1 MTCASL
7 LGSREY
13 CARGF
18 TTARRNAPGSV
29 RYRAML
35 SFGEAVDRIV
45 GAGSHLLH
53 GWRGASEN
61 TVGDLGPY
69 LDTPPAVLFPQPVV
83 PRDVKI
89 KRARFTLGRPR
100 VIDTLRWHSQH
111 VVLCPHYRTRHA
123 GEYWLNQRVTAR
135 WIHPRAAHRRRA
147 LIYVHGWLEPGPW
160 VEEATL
166 LPRLYEDLG
175 VDVLHIQLPFHGSRN
190 PRSALFHGEFFWSAD
205 LVRTVESVRQSIIDV
220 RTLMA
225 WLRTTQGYEQ
235 IGVTGLSLGGGLT
248 MALACVEPTPDY
260 IMPIIGHLKLGE
272 AVEEAPILWRMK
284 SDLEKFGIDHAAR
297 KDIFG
302 RLALGSMKPLLAPE
316 RQLWIEAT
324 DDVYITAA
332 LVKQQWEEWGRPP
345 IEWLE
350 GGHMTFPLSINR
362 VVARMQE
369 FVRGL
374 DRQPTAPA

>member
-1 MTCASL
+1 
-7 LGSREY
+7 
-13 CARGF
+13 
-18 TTARRNAPGSV
+18 
-29 RYRAML
+29 ML

-45 GAGSHLLH
+45 GAGSHVLH
-53 GWRGASEN
+53 GWRGAGEN

-69 LDTPPAVLFPQPVV
+69 LDVPPDILFPAPVV
-83 PRDVKI
+83 PRDVKT
-89 KRARFTLGRPR
+89 RRPRVTFGQRR

-135 WIHPRAAHRRRA
+135 WIHPRSGPRRRA

-160 VEEATL
+160 VEEALL
-166 LPRLYEDLG
+166 LPRLHDDLD

-205 LVRTVESVRQSIIDV
+205 LVRTVESVRQSLIDV

-225 WLRTTQGYEQ
+225 WLRATQGYEQ

-248 MALACVEPTPDY
+248 MALACVDPTPDY

-284 SDLEKFGIDHAAR
+284 SDLEKFGIDRAAR
-297 KDIFG
+297 KEIFG
-302 RLALGSMKPLLAPE
+302 RLALGSMKPRLDPA

-345 IEWLE
+345 IEWIE
-350 GGHMTFPLSINR
+350 GGHMTFPLHINR
-362 VVARMQE
+362 IVTRMQE
-369 FVRGL
+369 FARSVAPVRIVDGDVDVDVDQFAAL
-374 DRQPTAPA
+374 SAHLPEHRDDPFK